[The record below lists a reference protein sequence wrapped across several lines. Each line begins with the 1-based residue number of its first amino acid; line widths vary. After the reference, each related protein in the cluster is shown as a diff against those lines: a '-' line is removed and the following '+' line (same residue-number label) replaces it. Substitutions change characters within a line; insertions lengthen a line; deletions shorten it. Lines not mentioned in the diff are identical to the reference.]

1 MIPLRLTERPIPF
14 VVDSEMFFKEAIMC
28 ALTSMLTVGLG
39 TVLAVALSVLPL
51 VSNQSLGSDTDP
63 PTS

>member
-1 MIPLRLTERPIPF
+1 
-14 VVDSEMFFKEAIMC
+14 MFFEEAIMC

-39 TVLAVALSVLPL
+39 TVLAVALSVLPS